1 MVQEGVTQWCG
12 VLLRWSG
19 SIFRYR
25 GASALWEGWQ
35 PIKMEENQLNWVTY
49 GDSVSLSLSLS
60 LSPYSPNYGKPCKK
74 QFCYKGMVSGRDK
87 VSVCVFFPHA
97 FGYRDARTNRAR
109 CDVSDQMCLLWHSS
123 LSHWS
128 GQGWH
133 VLYIHLWWSE
143 EFGTIKL
150 NLEKIFTSTFFD
162 VFLCFFVF
170 L

>member
-49 GDSVSLSLSLS
+49 GGLSLSLS
-60 LSPYSPNYGKPCKK
+60 LYLSFHTPPTMGNPVKK

-97 FGYRDARTNRAR
+97 FGYRDARTNRTR
-109 CDVSDQMCLLWHSS
+109 CDVSDQ
-123 LSHWS
+123 
-128 GQGWH
+128 
-133 VLYIHLWWSE
+133 IHLACFDIVVCHTDQVKGDMCCIS
-143 EFGTIKL
+143 TYDDQR
-150 NLEKIFTSTFFD
+150 NLVTSN
-162 VFLCFFVF
+162 
-170 L
+170 